1 MIFWFT
7 GQPGSG
13 KTTLGKAL
21 IEKLGDGFHID
32 GDDLRGLSAN
42 ADYSEQGRIQNIRT
56 AQSIAMFLDN
66 KGQDVVVSVIAPYK
80 WLREEF
86 KERHK
91 VNEIYLHTTEIRGRE
106 HYFAEDYEAPTDN
119 FLDLDTTKISIDECI
134 EKLINNDLWEV
145 FTVDQNGIEDAAIH
159 VMKERCVFQSAL
171 SVYKGVVTTDYIDI
185 HTLEDIKMAEKK
197 LEMTK
202 TRK

>member
-21 IEKLGDGFHID
+21 LEKLDKSFHID

-42 ADYSEQGRIQNIRT
+42 VDYSEQGRISNIRT
-56 AQSIAMFLDN
+56 AQSIAMYLDN
-66 KGQDVVVSVIAPYK
+66 KGKNVVVSVVAPYR

-86 KERHK
+86 KERHN

-106 HYFAEDYEAPTDN
+106 HYFAENYEAPEAN
-119 FLDLDTTKISIDECI
+119 FLDLDTTNVSVDDCIDKII
-134 EKLINNDLWEV
+134 
-145 FTVDQNGIEDAAIH
+145 
-159 VMKERCVFQSAL
+159 KEFL
-171 SVYKGVVTTDYIDI
+171 
-185 HTLEDIKMAEKK
+185 
-197 LEMTK
+197 
-202 TRK
+202 

>member
-21 IEKLGDGFHID
+21 LERLDDVFHID

-42 ADYSEQGRIQNIRT
+42 ADYSEQGRISNIRT
-56 AQSIAMFLDN
+56 AQSIAMYLDN
-66 KGQDVVVSVIAPYK
+66 KDKNVVVSVVAPYK

-86 KERHK
+86 KERHD

-106 HYFAEDYEAPTDN
+106 HYFAENYEAPKEN
-119 FLDLDTTKISIDECI
+119 FLEIDTTNISVEECVTKIME
-134 EKLINNDLWEV
+134 E
-145 FTVDQNGIEDAAIH
+145 F
-159 VMKERCVFQSAL
+159 
-171 SVYKGVVTTDYIDI
+171 
-185 HTLEDIKMAEKK
+185 IK
-197 LEMTK
+197 
-202 TRK
+202 

>member
-13 KTTLGKAL
+13 KTTLGKELVKRLDNAV
-21 IEKLGDGFHID
+21 HID

-42 ADYSEQGRIQNIRT
+42 TDYSEQGRINNIST

-66 KGQDVVVSVIAPYK
+66 KGQNVVVSIVAPYK

-106 HYFAEDYEAPTDN
+106 HYFAKDYEPPKTN
-119 FLDLDTTKISIDECI
+119 FLDLDTTNVSVEHCVDKI
-134 EKLINNDLWEV
+134 V
-145 FTVDQNGIEDAAIH
+145 
-159 VMKERCVFQSAL
+159 KEF
-171 SVYKGVVTTDYIDI
+171 
-185 HTLEDIKMAEKK
+185 M
-197 LEMTK
+197 
-202 TRK
+202 

>member
-21 IEKLGDGFHID
+21 IEKLDDVFHID

-42 ADYSEQGRIQNIRT
+42 VDYSEQGRVSNIRT
-56 AQSIAMFLDN
+56 AQSIAMYLDN
-66 KGQDVVVSVIAPYK
+66 KGKNVVVSVIAPYK

-91 VNEIYLHTTEIRGRE
+91 VNEIYLHTSTKRGRE
-106 HYFAEDYEAPTDN
+106 NYFVKNYEPPIDN
-119 FLDLDTTKISIDECI
+119 YLDIDTTDLTVEESIDVIMENFI
-134 EKLINNDLWEV
+134 
-145 FTVDQNGIEDAAIH
+145 
-159 VMKERCVFQSAL
+159 R
-171 SVYKGVVTTDYIDI
+171 
-185 HTLEDIKMAEKK
+185 
-197 LEMTK
+197 
-202 TRK
+202 

>member
-21 IEKLGDGFHID
+21 ADKLDDVFHID

-42 ADYSEQGRIQNIRT
+42 IDYSKPGRIANIRT

-66 KGQDVVVSVIAPYK
+66 KGKNVVVSVVAPYK

-106 HYFAEDYEAPTDN
+106 HYFAEDYEAPISN
-119 FLDLDTTKISIDECI
+119 FLDLDTTNISVDDCI
-134 EKLINNDLWEV
+134 EKI
-145 FTVDQNGIEDAAIH
+145 F
-159 VMKERCVFQSAL
+159 KEF
-171 SVYKGVVTTDYIDI
+171 
-185 HTLEDIKMAEKK
+185 M
-197 LEMTK
+197 
-202 TRK
+202 

>member
-21 IEKLGDGFHID
+21 LEKLDNSFHID

-42 ADYSEQGRIQNIRT
+42 VDYSEQGRISNIRT
-56 AQSIAMFLDN
+56 AQSIAMYLDN
-66 KGQDVVVSVIAPYK
+66 KCKNVVVSVVAPYR

-86 KERHK
+86 KERHN

-106 HYFAEDYEAPTDN
+106 HYFAENYESPEAN
-119 FLDLDTTKISIDECI
+119 FLDLDTTNVSVDDCIDKII
-134 EKLINNDLWEV
+134 
-145 FTVDQNGIEDAAIH
+145 
-159 VMKERCVFQSAL
+159 KEFL
-171 SVYKGVVTTDYIDI
+171 
-185 HTLEDIKMAEKK
+185 
-197 LEMTK
+197 
-202 TRK
+202 

>member
-21 IEKLGDGFHID
+21 LEKLDNSFHID

-42 ADYSEQGRIQNIRT
+42 VDYSEQGRISNIRT
-56 AQSIAMFLDN
+56 AQSIAMYLDN
-66 KGQDVVVSVIAPYK
+66 KGKNVVVSVVAPYR

-86 KERHK
+86 KERHN

-106 HYFAEDYEAPTDN
+106 HYFVENYETPEAN
-119 FLDLDTTKISIDECI
+119 FLDLDTTNVSVDDCI
-134 EKLINNDLWEV
+134 EKI
-145 FTVDQNGIEDAAIH
+145 I
-159 VMKERCVFQSAL
+159 KEFL
-171 SVYKGVVTTDYIDI
+171 
-185 HTLEDIKMAEKK
+185 
-197 LEMTK
+197 
-202 TRK
+202 